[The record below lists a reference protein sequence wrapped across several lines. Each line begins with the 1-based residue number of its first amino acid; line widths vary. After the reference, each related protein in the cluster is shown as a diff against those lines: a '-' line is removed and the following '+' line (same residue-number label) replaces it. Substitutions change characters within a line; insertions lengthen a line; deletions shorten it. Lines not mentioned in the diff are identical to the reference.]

1 MPFDFRRKF
10 SRCIIIIDCFEVFC
24 ERPSDLMARAQ
35 TFSNYKHHNTVKFL
49 IAITPQGVVSFVSK
63 GWGGRVAEWPSGRVS
78 DKCLTENCGLLNYL
92 VTLVL
97 ADRGFTVQDAV
108 GLYCAE
114 VKMPA
119 FTKGKKQLSQQ
130 EVDTGRQL
138 ARVRIH
144 VERVI
149 GAIRQKYS
157 ILSSTLN
164 RNMMMCDKKTDI
176 SAVDKIVY
184 VALYNCCDSVVPIFC

>member
-1 MPFDFRRKF
+1 M
-10 SRCIIIIDCFEVFC
+10 
-24 ERPSDLMARAQ
+24 
-35 TFSNYKHHNTVKFL
+35 
-49 IAITPQGVVSFVSK
+49 G
-63 GWGGRVAEWPSGRVS
+63 GRVS
-78 DKCLTENCGLLNYL
+78 DKCLTEKCGLLNYL
-92 VTLVL
+92 EPGDLVL

-164 RNMMMCDKKTDI
+164 INMMMCDKKTDI

-184 VALYNCCDSVVPIFC
+184 VCAALYNCYDSVVPIFC